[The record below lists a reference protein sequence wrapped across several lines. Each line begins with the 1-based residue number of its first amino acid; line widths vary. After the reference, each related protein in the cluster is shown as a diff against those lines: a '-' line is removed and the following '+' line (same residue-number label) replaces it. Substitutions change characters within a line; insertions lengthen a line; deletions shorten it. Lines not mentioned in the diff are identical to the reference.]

1 MKSHMSFQV
10 MISCKSLITYFALKW
25 LFTGMRTLMVLKYM
39 LITKTAVAY
48 LASKYFVTTVICW
61 ETTPAAFG

>member
-1 MKSHMSFQV
+1 MRLKV
-10 MISCKSLITYFALKW
+10 MISCKSLVTNLTLKW
-25 LFTGMRTLMVLKYM
+25 FFTGMRTLMVLKYM